1 MSHLFRIVL
10 IILGFGSSLNAG
22 LQYDCDQIKS
32 IYNSLKYGA
41 DTNAYLSSNDI
52 ANRYSLVKQ
61 FTSGKGG
68 ASVYWVKDLEVDRVL
83 KIFPA
88 ESFSND
94 FEKNP
99 EIREIFLSCHL
110 AKERFEDST
119 MTFSSRDKNFFPG
132 FYGYAYTDTDTPF
145 ASPPAAKTGKKHLI
159 MVMEFIKGKDL
170 YVHSEDKKNTL
181 SPLNNK
187 IATQGIIYQL
197 LVALERAHKNIGFYH
212 RDLHPGNII
221 ISSDKT
227 VSIKKSGGGV
237 VVAPMLKIIDF
248 GLSTSRYFYSAD
260 QIDSSKAQSLRLPS
274 SRDYSL
280 VLLKFVTNMR
290 SLAASPAF
298 IAKAKSVAKDYQA
311 GDDMQFINMLI
322 YTFRN
327 TFDSYNN
334 YCSDYASCIVD
345 FANFK

>member
-1 MSHLFRIVL
+1 MPYLFRILLIVL
-10 IILGFGSSLNAG
+10 GSSSFLNAG

-32 IYNSLKYGA
+32 IYTSLKYGA
-41 DTNAYLSSNDI
+41 ETNAYISGKDI

-88 ESFSND
+88 ESFIND

-110 AKERFEDST
+110 AKERFEDSS
-119 MTFSSRDKNFFPG
+119 MTFSTRDKNLFPG
-132 FYGYAYTDTDTPF
+132 FYGYGFTDTDTPF
-145 ASPPAAKTGKKHLI
+145 GPQPAVKSGKKHLI
-159 MVMEFIKGKDL
+159 MVMEFIKGQDL

-187 IATQGIIYQL
+187 TTTQAIIYQL
-197 LVALERAHKNIGFYH
+197 LTALQRAHKNLGFYH

-221 ISSDKT
+221 VSSDKS
-227 VSIKKSGGGV
+227 VSITKSTGGTV
-237 VVAPMLKIIDF
+237 MAPMIKIIDF
-248 GLSTSRYFYSAD
+248 GLSTSRYFYTYD
-260 QIDSSKAQSLRLPS
+260 QLDGTKAQKMSLPS

-280 VLLKFVTNMR
+280 VLLKFITNMR
-290 SLAASPAF
+290 SLAASPAI

-327 TFDSYNN
+327 TFDSYND
-334 YCSDYASCIVD
+334 YCSDYTKCLND
-345 FANFK
+345 FSKFK